1 MRVTGILCFG
11 RRMRRDKLQFLT
23 NRHWRKVG
31 SQLYV
36 DCLRIPEHVVTNPNN
51 PIKKAENMFKST
63 RYEDNLMKEIEI
75 GVTTEEAYL
84 IEQQN
89 AERLKT
95 FHPLFGDPRCHQDSE
110 PSLIFSKTRRFEK
123 GVDQASLLTN
133 TVVTFDAP
141 PTLDKIFQK
150 ISQLNEHVN
159 SDNSVADWRSSLCLA
174 VERSILHAHIWQTDE
189 DLFRILEFQAPYY
202 MKYAE
207 LTPIHNQLSNS
218 LPFRWTT
225 RDRLLETYYYWGSK
239 KRRIN
244 FSEQHDLAVFG
255 QTPAPLFLSDNDTI
269 HKLSE
274 ASVMP
279 TANLGPMSPL
289 IDLTSTLYYR
299 EDSTNGW
306 LGNQS
311 RRYSFPHI
319 FTVNFSL
326 PNAWSDYLEPEADP
340 VIPEHRY
347 AIALMNCFA
356 SAVAQARTMGITT
369 GVLEVPISVQC
380 VCSDGVY
387 FDFITFQL
395 NNMDVPDY
403 QLDPQSGRTVRKNFA
418 WIDGNYRLFDKVI
431 PKLSMMRNTKY
442 RDMDI
447 AVFDR
452 LTTYY
457 LCGLLDTSFTIP
469 ESLLFNCS
477 MNRQVSI

>member
-1 MRVTGILCFG
+1 
-11 RRMRRDKLQFLT
+11 MRRDKLQFLT

-189 DLFRILEFQAPYY
+189 VKLPRRFSPDFPTWKHKPEYGIHPEQSTRYLFQDLFRILEFQAPYY

-340 VIPEHRY
+340 VI
-347 AIALMNCFA
+347 
-356 SAVAQARTMGITT
+356 
-369 GVLEVPISVQC
+369 
-380 VCSDGVY
+380 
-387 FDFITFQL
+387 L
-395 NNMDVPDY
+395 NTD
-403 QLDPQSGRTVRKNFA
+403 
-418 WIDGNYRLFDKVI
+418 
-431 PKLSMMRNTKY
+431 MR
-442 RDMDI
+442 
-447 AVFDR
+447 
-452 LTTYY
+452 
-457 LCGLLDTSFTIP
+457 
-469 ESLLFNCS
+469 
-477 MNRQVSI
+477 